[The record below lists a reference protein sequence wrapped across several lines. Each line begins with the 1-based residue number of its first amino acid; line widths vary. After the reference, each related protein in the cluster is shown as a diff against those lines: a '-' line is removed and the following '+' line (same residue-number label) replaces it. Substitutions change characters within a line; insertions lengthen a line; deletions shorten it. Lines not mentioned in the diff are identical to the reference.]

1 VDLPLLR
8 KDFIVDRYQLVES
21 AVLGADAV
29 LLIAGALEDSILRS
43 LIAESRDLGLAALVE
58 VHDAVELE
66 RAVDAGA
73 EIVGVNSRNL
83 RTLAVEP
90 AVLDTLIQRMPR
102 HVIAIAESG
111 IREPGDLERLGRMG
125 YHAFLVGERL
135 IAQADPGVA
144 LRELRALS
152 AADGTIEGR
161 R

>member
-1 VDLPLLR
+1 M
-8 KDFIVDRYQLVES
+8 
-21 AVLGADAV
+21 
-29 LLIAGALEDSILRS
+29 
-43 LIAESRDLGLAALVE
+43 
-58 VHDAVELE
+58 
-66 RAVDAGA
+66 
-73 EIVGVNSRNL
+73 GVNSRNL

-135 IAQADPGVA
+135 MAQADPGVA